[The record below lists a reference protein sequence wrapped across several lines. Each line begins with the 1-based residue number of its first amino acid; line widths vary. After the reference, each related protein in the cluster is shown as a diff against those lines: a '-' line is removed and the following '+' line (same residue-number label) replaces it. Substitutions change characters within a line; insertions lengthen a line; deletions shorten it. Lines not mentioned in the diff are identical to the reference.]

1 MLRALTLTS
10 LLGLMGL
17 AATLSPRSPDSR
29 AVAQEAG
36 DRKKSENPSGDGDAK
51 VREQQAEVERL
62 QRELQLKLRTL
73 EKELEAVRHLQ
84 VKEEPKKKEERTNP
98 PKSDDKPQL
107 LPKPQAQTKPFQLA
121 PGTPVLGQGQPRPM
135 IAAQAG
141 GNGDINHRL
150 NEVERKLDLLLWELA
165 NMRRDMTA
173 NRGPGMMAPGMGAPG
188 NPWIM
193 PGAPGGPNPSPNPN
207 PNPGGKVGGGGRG
220 GQPGAPGGPGRGGFA
235 DPDGG
240 PKKEKDL
247 PTAPK

>member
-36 DRKKSENPSGDGDAK
+36 DRKKSENPPGDGDAK

-73 EKELEAVRHLQ
+73 EKGVEAVLQ
-84 VKEEPKKKEERTNP
+84 
-98 PKSDDKPQL
+98 L
-107 LPKPQAQTKPFQLA
+107 
-121 PGTPVLGQGQPRPM
+121 QGQPRPQF
-135 IAAQAG
+135 APQAG
-141 GNGDINHRL
+141 GDGDIHRRL
-150 NEVERKLDLLLWELA
+150 NEVERKLDLLLWELT

-188 NPWIM
+188 GNPWIM
-193 PGAPGGPNPSPNPN
+193 PGAPGGPNPNPN

-240 PKKEKDL
+240 PKKKEKDL